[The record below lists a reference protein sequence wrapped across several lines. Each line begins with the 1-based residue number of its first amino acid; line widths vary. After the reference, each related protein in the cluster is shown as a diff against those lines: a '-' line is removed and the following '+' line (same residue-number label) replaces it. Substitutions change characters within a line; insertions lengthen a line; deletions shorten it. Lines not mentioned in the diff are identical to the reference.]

1 MKSLH
6 FDKGDIYYT
15 KQDGVSY
22 KIKEGALDIF
32 LVPFQGQEPGRRILI
47 HEAKAKETIP
57 GVDFTDKNYIEWSFC
72 FKALEDTEVVA
83 VEGGVTSVLKNKFAQ
98 KAELVNYEEEGF
110 EDSIVEKYDELK
122 IKEDIEIQKKEQAKD
137 KARIQRQE
145 AVERIAGINSAG
157 QEESNRDASEVIVP
171 TYSIADSLRKVV
183 NYTMVNTSRRD
194 LVKILLWVLCGSGA
208 GIVLLLFA
216 GQPYM
221 SVLASIVLAA
231 CLYMIGKEVYAVS
244 IDAASEQ
251 QRIAYGRVFELEER
265 VFRNYGRTDVA
276 GLCMNIY
283 DISKTSMTAGLQ
295 FLSSILLCLI
305 IIIASAV
312 FLPVESALFILAS
325 LFIGIVMVVCRI
337 RASGYN
343 KTVAKARSRAT
354 DRLYQYIRNISKVK
368 ISGSEENILRDYY
381 MMRSEMMPERI
392 RASRL
397 TNVSDVLRVL
407 LLCGVLPI
415 TAAFVLKYIGISII
429 GLILCTAYFM
439 LLMMQIVKMP
449 LLAEDLG
456 KAELLLSGAEEKT
469 KGSIDTIDEIEIDH
483 ISFAYGQKNVIQDF
497 SFSIRKGECVGLIGD
512 SGSGKTTLLKLLTGI
527 EKPSA
532 GEIRING
539 INIDEIDMK
548 TARRK
553 MSLIMQDGA
562 LVTGSLL
569 ENIRMDS
576 DASAERVLEA
586 IKQADLG
593 DFLSSLP
600 MGLETVLEE
609 DAGNISSGQK
619 QKILIARALLR
630 EPDLIIMDESMS
642 EMDNSSIDE
651 ICKSLKES
659 EAAKIIVSHRIEP
672 LSICDKIIEMKTV
685 T

>member
-1 MKSLH
+1 
-6 FDKGDIYYT
+6 
-15 KQDGVSY
+15 
-22 KIKEGALDIF
+22 
-32 LVPFQGQEPGRRILI
+32 
-47 HEAKAKETIP
+47 
-57 GVDFTDKNYIEWSFC
+57 
-72 FKALEDTEVVA
+72 
-83 VEGGVTSVLKNKFAQ
+83 
-98 KAELVNYEEEGF
+98 
-110 EDSIVEKYDELK
+110 
-122 IKEDIEIQKKEQAKD
+122 
-137 KARIQRQE
+137 
-145 AVERIAGINSAG
+145 
-157 QEESNRDASEVIVP
+157 
-171 TYSIADSLRKVV
+171 
-183 NYTMVNTSRRD
+183 
-194 LVKILLWVLCGSGA
+194 
-208 GIVLLLFA
+208 
-216 GQPYM
+216 
-221 SVLASIVLAA
+221 
-231 CLYMIGKEVYAVS
+231 MIGKEVYAVS

-469 KGSIDTIDEIEIDH
+469 KGSIDTIDEIEIDLPH
-483 ISFAYGQKNVIQDF
+483 AH
-497 SFSIRKGECVGLIGD
+497 E
-512 SGSGKTTLLKLLTGI
+512 
-527 EKPSA
+527 A
-532 GEIRING
+532 GEHDDHGTGG
-539 INIDEIDMK
+539 IAPAPEGAGQHVVDAVEEQEEDVAADEEHAVADHI
-548 TARRK
+548 AVRREEADGGGREDEEGHGDD
-553 MSLIMQDGA
+553 QRDRGAEQQRDAGA
-562 LVTGSLL
+562 LV
-569 ENIRMDS
+569 R
-576 DASAERVLEA
+576 
-586 IKQADLG
+586 
-593 DFLSSLP
+593 P
-600 MGLETVLEE
+600 
-609 DAGNISSGQK
+609 
-619 QKILIARALLR
+619 ALLPGADVLAY
-630 EPDLIIMDESMS
+630 EGGGGHGHALHGQ
-642 EMDNSSIDE
+642 
-651 ICKSLKES
+651 L
-659 EAAKIIVSHRIEP
+659 
-672 LSICDKIIEMKTV
+672 
-685 T
+685 

>member
-1 MKSLH
+1 
-6 FDKGDIYYT
+6 
-15 KQDGVSY
+15 
-22 KIKEGALDIF
+22 
-32 LVPFQGQEPGRRILI
+32 
-47 HEAKAKETIP
+47 
-57 GVDFTDKNYIEWSFC
+57 
-72 FKALEDTEVVA
+72 
-83 VEGGVTSVLKNKFAQ
+83 
-98 KAELVNYEEEGF
+98 
-110 EDSIVEKYDELK
+110 
-122 IKEDIEIQKKEQAKD
+122 
-137 KARIQRQE
+137 
-145 AVERIAGINSAG
+145 
-157 QEESNRDASEVIVP
+157 
-171 TYSIADSLRKVV
+171 
-183 NYTMVNTSRRD
+183 
-194 LVKILLWVLCGSGA
+194 
-208 GIVLLLFA
+208 
-216 GQPYM
+216 
-221 SVLASIVLAA
+221 
-231 CLYMIGKEVYAVS
+231 
-244 IDAASEQ
+244 
-251 QRIAYGRVFELEER
+251 
-265 VFRNYGRTDVA
+265 
-276 GLCMNIY
+276 
-283 DISKTSMTAGLQ
+283 
-295 FLSSILLCLI
+295 
-305 IIIASAV
+305 
-312 FLPVESALFILAS
+312 
-325 LFIGIVMVVCRI
+325 
-337 RASGYN
+337 
-343 KTVAKARSRAT
+343 
-354 DRLYQYIRNISKVK
+354 
-368 ISGSEENILRDYY
+368 

-469 KGSIDTIDEIEIDH
+469 KGSIDTIEEIEIDH

-497 SFSIRKGECVGLIGD
+497 SFSIRKGESVGLIGD

-527 EKPSA
+527 EKPST

-576 DASAERVLEA
+576 NASAERVLEA